1 LHRCQIMK
9 LSVVIVGIFVAA
21 LLSALIWL
29 INSNINHYS
38 RAASNIDFESTT
50 QVLNSCA
57 TAIAEFFF
65 SEKKNVDVKS
75 QDIEVFLKE
84 LSNKARVRCEI
95 PTNGVNNI
103 LLSTILSDG
112 RDLNIRYLIEGGRS
126 IPVATNVVR

>member
-1 LHRCQIMK
+1 MK